1 MVTIRLA
8 RTGAKKR
15 PFYHLTVAEASAKRD
30 GRFIERVGFFNP
42 IATGNADRLKVDLDR
57 IDYWMSVG
65 ARPSD
70 RVLDLVREARKVG
83 TDGVVGAR
91 PPAPKKAKPGPAHV
105 VEEAVVEEAVAEA
118 AEPAAEAAE
127 PAAEAAEPAAAEEAP
142 AAQESAGDDSSPS

>member
-15 PFYHLTVAEASAKRD
+15 PFYHLTVAEASSKRD

-42 IATGNADRLKVDLDR
+42 IATGKADRLKVDLER
-57 IDYWMSVG
+57 VEYWLSVG
-65 ARPSD
+65 ARPSE

-91 PPAPKKAKPGPAHV
+91 PPAPKKAKPASAPV
-105 VEEAVVEEAVAEA
+105 VEDVPAVEPDAEQAASEA

-127 PAAEAAEPAAAEEAP
+127 PAAE
-142 AAQESAGDDSSPS
+142 ESAGEDSSKA